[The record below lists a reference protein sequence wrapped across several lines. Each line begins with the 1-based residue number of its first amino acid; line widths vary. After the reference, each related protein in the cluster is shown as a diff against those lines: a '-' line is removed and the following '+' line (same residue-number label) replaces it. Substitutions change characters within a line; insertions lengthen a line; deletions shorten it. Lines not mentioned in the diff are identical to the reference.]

1 MTSTLLQFCISY
13 CGFSAGT
20 DTQTAPGC
28 LCLMLRSL
36 NMRKD
41 TAVLIVSSPS
51 ELQDESAQDKIS
63 YLVLSEVGFPLVV
76 PF

>member
-1 MTSTLLQFCISY
+1 
-13 CGFSAGT
+13 
-20 DTQTAPGC
+20 
-28 LCLMLRSL
+28 
-36 NMRKD
+36 MRKD